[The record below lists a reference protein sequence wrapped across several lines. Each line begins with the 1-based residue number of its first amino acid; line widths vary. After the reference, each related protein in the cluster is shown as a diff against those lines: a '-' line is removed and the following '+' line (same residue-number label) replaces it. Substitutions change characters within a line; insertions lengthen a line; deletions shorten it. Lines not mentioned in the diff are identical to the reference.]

1 MSYIDGDNVV
11 SLYGSV
17 LFKSASLRG
26 RIVVV
31 FVPKLNVECLV
42 IVIQQLVLNMS
53 LFFVHTA
60 HHSFRLIRLIYI

>member
-42 IVIQQLVLNMS
+42 SLIQQFVLNM
-53 LFFVHTA
+53 
-60 HHSFRLIRLIYI
+60 